1 MSSKQTSGNEGN
13 VMVVCRF
20 RPFNQNEI
28 AMGTKGCAEFAKDQQ
43 HVTIKTVVSK
53 ILNKNWLGKL
63 AANFYV

>member
-1 MSSKQTSGNEGN
+1 
-13 VMVVCRF
+13 MVVCRF